1 MENDLSYNK
10 STKIYET
17 QIKIKKAKKELS
29 KNIIKIKED
38 SLYMNKFENLI
49 DDKKKDYINT
59 KIYTRIAP
67 KSKIKQIKTIKWEN
81 LFIF

>member
-1 MENDLSYNK
+1 MVENDLSYNK
-10 STKIYET
+10 S
-17 QIKIKKAKKELS
+17 
-29 KNIIKIKED
+29 
-38 SLYMNKFENLI
+38 
-49 DDKKKDYINT
+49 T